1 MAENK
6 ARNHCSVPT
15 CTNNSSRQ
23 SYLSFHSFP
32 TDVHLRK
39 KWICAIRRDEG
50 EHFKILRGSTYVC
63 SQHFKESDY
72 SKTTGRKRLKH
83 GAVPSR
89 FQWTNPG
96 SFARRNYFGLRK
108 ARSMRGMNAEKLPD
122 HAYAAVSPPAGG
134 NTSSLLGHTIHMDQ
148 NSSEEFERIIVKEEE
163 PEDKDNFSV
172 DTSGSVGCAIAV
184 DQLNEEFLRIT
195 VKEEEPEDEEYQGGA
210 TSSLEGTDIPVDQ
223 QNGKYEMNPVK
234 NEPKDD
240 SYLFCEHCRTAF
252 INKCEVH
259 GPALFIP
266 DTPVPVGCIDR
277 ARQTLPHGLELQ
289 MSAIPNAGLGVFNK
303 GETVPVG
310 AHFGPYEGDV
320 VDREE
325 VINSGYSWV
334 IKRNTGCEKYIDG
347 KRELHSNWMRYVNCS
362 HNSEDNNLVAFQYRG
377 RILYRCCRPIHPG
390 QELLLWYEEEY
401 ARHLGLM
408 FDDFWN
414 IKSSLNAKSNS
425 FYCSWCPLFYT
436 SEIHLGEHIKKR
448 HCEEVKTPQK
458 TAETPSSISQ
468 QTLSGP
474 RFMNTSDAPIQKKVF
489 QCSECEKSFSHQS
502 NFQIHTRV
510 HTGEKPYQCSECGKS
525 FTQQNNLQSHQHI
538 HTGEKPYRCSQCGK
552 SFNREDNLRIH
563 RRIHTGEK
571 PYCCGVC
578 TKSFAHRS
586 ALQIHHRVHTGE
598 KPYQCPQCAKS
609 FTQLT
614 HLQQHKLTHN
624 REKPYQCL
632 SCRKCFTQQCYLQ
645 AHQRIHTGE
654 KPYCCTQCGKTFT
667 HQSTLRRHGRVHTG
681 EKLYQ
686 CSQCAK
692 SFSHKSTFQIHQRTH
707 TGEKPCECSEC
718 GKRFTHQQALLLHQ
732 RTHTGEKPYHCSE
745 CEKSF
750 RSQSHLQR
758 HQRTHTREE
767 TYHCLH
773 CGRSFCYASTFKTH
787 KCVGM
792 ERSAAL

>member
-1 MAENK
+1 METDERMANSFRRPPHTPAHSQEMQ
-6 ARNHCSVPT
+6 RDDSSSSEEQVISVVQTKP
-15 CTNNSSRQ
+15 
-23 SYLSFHSFP
+23 L
-32 TDVHLRK
+32 K
-39 KWICAIRRDEG
+39 EKDED
-50 EHFKILRGSTYVC
+50 YVC
-63 SQHFKESDY
+63 GDAS
-72 SKTTGRKRLKH
+72 
-83 GAVPSR
+83 
-89 FQWTNPG
+89 
-96 SFARRNYFGLRK
+96 
-108 ARSMRGMNAEKLPD
+108 
-122 HAYAAVSPPAGG
+122 
-134 NTSSLLGHTIHMDQ
+134 SSLGHVIHMAK
-148 NSSEEFERIIVKEEE
+148 NSSEEFEKIIVNEEE
-163 PEDKDNFSV
+163 PEDKDNLSV
-172 DTSGSVGCAIAV
+172 DTSGSLGCAIAV
-184 DQLNEEFLRIT
+184 DQQNEEFLRIT
-195 VKEEEPEDEEYQGGA
+195 VKEEEPEDEEYQCGA
-210 TSSLEGTDIPVDQ
+210 TSSLDGTDIPMDQ
-223 QNGKYEMNPVK
+223 QNGESEMKPVK
-234 NEPKDD
+234 NEEHEDD
-240 SYLFCEHCRTAF
+240 CYLFCEQCRIAF

-277 ARQTLPHGLELQ
+277 ARQTLPLGLELQ

-310 AHFGPYEGDV
+310 THFGPYEGEV

-325 VINSGYSWV
+325 AINSGYSWV
-334 IKRNTGCEKYIDG
+334 MKRSTGCDEYIDG
-347 KRELHSNWMRYVNCS
+347 KRESYCNWMRYVKCS
-362 HNSEDNNLVAFQYRG
+362 RNGEDNNLLAFQYRG
-377 RILYRCCRPIHPG
+377 RILYRCSRRIDPG
-390 QELLLWYEEEY
+390 QELLVWYEEEY
-401 ARHLGLM
+401 ARNIGLV

-414 IKSSLNAKSNS
+414 IKSSLNAKSNAFS
-425 FYCSWCPLFYT
+425 CSWCPLFYT
-436 SEIHLGEHIKKR
+436 SEIHLGEHIKKH
-448 HCEEVKTPQK
+448 HCEDVKTPQK
-458 TAETPSSISQ
+458 TAETPSSTSR
-468 QTLSGP
+468 QTPSCP
-474 RFMNTSDAPIQKKVF
+474 RFTNTSDADPVQKKVF
-489 QCSECEKSFSHQS
+489 QCSECEKSFSHLS
-502 NFQIHTRV
+502 NFQIHTRI
-510 HTGEKPYQCSECGKS
+510 HTGEKPYRCSECGKS
-525 FTQQNNLQSHQHI
+525 FAQQNNLQSHRRI

-598 KPYQCPQCAKS
+598 KPYQCPQCPKS

-681 EKLYQ
+681 EKPYQ
-686 CSQCAK
+686 CSHCAK
-692 SFSHKSTFQIHQRTH
+692 SFSHKSTFQIHQQTH

-718 GKRFTHQQALLLHQ
+718 GKRFTHRQALLLHQ

-758 HQRTHTREE
+758 HQRTHAGEGP
-767 TYHCLH
+767 YQCLH